1 MRSLYSVLQLNQIST
16 KSLQNMVDF
25 ISNNLAS
32 IPIGHGDRYTSTA
45 EQWPQKQAIQTNKQ
59 ALHEHQQR
67 EQSEEEEQQQQRQ
80 WTSTKRTVQTTT
92 TTTKNDNYNG
102 NSGLLVVDGDHKGT
116 TTQAS
121 LPAGAAEE
129 VGAWL

>member
-1 MRSLYSVLQLNQIST
+1 
-16 KSLQNMVDF
+16 MVDF

-32 IPIGHGDRYTSTA
+32 VPIGHGDRYTSTA
-45 EQWPQKQAIQTNKQ
+45 EQWPQKQTIQTNKQ
-59 ALHEHQQR
+59 TSTAR
-67 EQSEEEEQQQQRQ
+67 
-80 WTSTKRTVQTTT
+80 TSTKRTVQTT